1 MDGIVPLN
9 EAHSREMRLK
19 IATFAY
25 ELIAM
30 DLSNTHIYFHEQSI
44 NVKVHLYNEFNTDI
58 QKMYKDAFTGC
69 MREGMPNAENQDV
82 PVYLGFWMDRSQL
95 SSTLE
100 NLDLNLFGMFVQSV
114 TINFKDTLLMES
126 EDYDTVSLIF

>member
-19 IATFAY
+19 IASFGY

-30 DLSNTHIYFHEQSI
+30 DLCHTHIYFHDQP
-44 NVKVHLYNEFNTDI
+44 NNFKVHLYNEFNTDI
-58 QKMYKDAFTGC
+58 QKRYKDAFTGC
-69 MREGMPNAENQDV
+69 MREGMPNAENENV
-82 PVYLGFWMDRSQL
+82 PVYLGFWMDRTQL

-100 NLDLNLFGMFVQSV
+100 NLDLKLFGMFVQSV
-114 TINFKDTLLMES
+114 AINFKDTLLMES
-126 EDYDTVSLIF
+126 EDYDTVS